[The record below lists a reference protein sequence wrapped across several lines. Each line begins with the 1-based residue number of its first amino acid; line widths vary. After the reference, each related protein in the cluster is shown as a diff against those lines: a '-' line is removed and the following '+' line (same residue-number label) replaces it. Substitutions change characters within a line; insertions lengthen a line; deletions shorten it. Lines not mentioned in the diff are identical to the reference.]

1 MRKIV
6 SLSLS
11 EDVVSWVDEKVNS
24 RAFRSRS
31 HAVEKI
37 LVDEKVRESVEN

>member
-11 EDVVSWVDEKVNS
+11 EDVVSWVDGRVKD

-37 LVDEKVRESVEN
+37 LVDEKTRESVEN

>member
-1 MRKIV
+1 MRKII
-6 SLSLS
+6 SLSIS
-11 EDVVSWVDEKVNS
+11 PEIIAWVDEKVNS